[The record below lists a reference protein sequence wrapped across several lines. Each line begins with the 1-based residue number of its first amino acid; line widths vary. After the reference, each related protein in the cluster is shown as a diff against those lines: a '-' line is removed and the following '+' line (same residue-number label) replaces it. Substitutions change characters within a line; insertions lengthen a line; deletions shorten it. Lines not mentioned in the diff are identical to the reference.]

1 MHPIYGVFFPT
12 REMPQNANFDLFIF
26 KEKKKNLEIHVKK
39 IYIFPLLLR
48 SFKELSNT
56 PLKKKKN

>member
-26 KEKKKNLEIHVKK
+26 KEKKKIRDTGKK
-39 IYIFPLLLR
+39 ILYF
-48 SFKELSNT
+48 SSTFKKFQRIE
-56 PLKKKKN
+56 